1 MRWWKDK
8 RQECLYKNRT
18 AQRRHRGGN
27 DGGYAKA
34 ETRMAEHSKI
44 GSCEVENTPC
54 IEGNAGERRRICKGN
69 ARKKV
74 QEQED

>member
-18 AQRRHRGGN
+18 AQRRHRGSN
-27 DGGYAKA
+27 DGGHAKA

-54 IEGNAGERRRICKGN
+54 TEGNAGERRCICKGN